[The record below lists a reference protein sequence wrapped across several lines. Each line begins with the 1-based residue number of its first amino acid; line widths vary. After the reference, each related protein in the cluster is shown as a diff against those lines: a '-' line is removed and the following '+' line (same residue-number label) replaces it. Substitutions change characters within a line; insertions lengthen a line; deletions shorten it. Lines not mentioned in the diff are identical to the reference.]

1 MKNIKSLFLLL
12 IISLFLTSCLTTKEV
27 RYQQTNEH
35 LVLNE
40 DGLIPYSNEVY
51 RVTKADILNLN
62 IVTTPKGDAAQFY
75 SHFNTSGGEN
85 GGVGNAGATTGVA
98 GAGVAGAT
106 GRMGGGNRSFY
117 FNGLK
122 VNSRGNIDI
131 MGIGEIKAV
140 GRTIEDIEA
149 EIQTRVNENFIE
161 GKTQVRLNTDGIT
174 YYILNDIEE
183 MGTFTGEKRSYTSM
197 LSITEALAQNGGL
210 SRAVDKKHVV
220 LQRKYPEGIK
230 KVTLD
235 LTRDDIMNSPYYWIQ
250 NGDMIYLNTRSKSLY
265 GFGKEPLQTLTTG
278 VSLITT
284 ALSVYLLISRF

>member
-1 MKNIKSLFLLL
+1 MKNIKLYLLL
-12 IISLFLTSCLTTKEV
+12 PIISLLLVSCLTTKEV
-27 RYQQTNEH
+27 RYQQPNEH

-40 DGLIPYSNEVY
+40 EGLIPYNNEVY

-75 SHFNTSGGEN
+75 SRFNTSGGEN
-85 GGVGNAGATTGVA
+85 GAGGNIGGAGAVSGGGVGIAG
-98 GAGVAGAT
+98 
-106 GRMGGGNRSFY
+106 GRMSGNSNFY

-122 VNSRGNIDI
+122 INSRGNIDI

-149 EIQTRVNENFIE
+149 EIQTRVNENFVE
-161 GKTQVRLNTDGIT
+161 GKSQVRLNTDGIT
-174 YYILNDIEE
+174 YYILSDIEE
-183 MGTFTGEKRSYTSM
+183 MGTLTGEKKSYTSM

-210 SRAVDKKHVV
+210 NRTIDKKHVV

-230 KVTLD
+230 RVTLD
-235 LTRDDIMNSPYYWIQ
+235 LTRDDIMSSPYYWIQ
-250 NGDMIYLNTRSKSLY
+250 NGDMVYLNTRSKSLY

>member
-1 MKNIKSLFLLL
+1 MKNIKIYLLL
-12 IISLFLTSCLTTKEV
+12 SIISLFLVSCLTTKEV
-27 RYQQTNEH
+27 RYQQPNEH

-40 DGLIPYSNEVY
+40 EGLIPYSNEVY

-75 SHFNTSGGEN
+75 SRFNTSGGEN
-85 GGVGNAGATTGVA
+85 GAGGNIGGAGAISGGGVGVA
-98 GAGVAGAT
+98 G
-106 GRMGGGNRSFY
+106 GRMGGNSNFY

-122 VNSRGNIDI
+122 INSRGNIDI

-149 EIQTRVNENFIE
+149 EIQTRVNENFVE
-161 GKTQVRLNTDGIT
+161 GKSQVRLNTDGIT
-174 YYILNDIEE
+174 YYILSDIEE
-183 MGTFTGEKRSYTSM
+183 MRALTGEKKSYTSM

-210 SRAVDKKHVV
+210 NRTIDKKHVV

-230 KVTLD
+230 RVTLD

-250 NGDMIYLNTRSKSLY
+250 NGDMVYLNTRSKSLY

>member
-1 MKNIKSLFLLL
+1 MKEVKLYLLLPIVSLFLV
-12 IISLFLTSCLTTKEV
+12 SCLTTKEV
-27 RYQQTNEH
+27 RYQQPNEH

-40 DGLIPYSNEVY
+40 KGLIPYSNEVY

-75 SHFNTSGGEN
+75 SRFNTSGGEN
-85 GGVGNAGATTGVA
+85 GGNVGGAVGGGVA
-98 GAGVAGAT
+98 GGGNVGGV
-106 GRMGGGNRSFY
+106 GGNRTFY

-140 GRTIEDIEA
+140 GRTIEDMEA
-149 EIQTRVNENFIE
+149 EIQTRVNENFVE
-161 GKTQVRLNTDGIT
+161 GKSQVRLNTDGIT
-174 YYILNDIEE
+174 YYMLSDIEE
-183 MGTFTGEKRSYTSM
+183 GGNLTGEKRSYTSM

-210 SRAVDKKHVV
+210 NRTVDKRYVV

-230 KVTLD
+230 RVTLD